1 MSASESPRARP
12 NGYGTKIRPVWNNPE
27 LLEGDK
33 RVVRPRSHSDVRL
46 DAIKIDPAAPTAL
59 YLQLATKLA
68 EDIRYGKWSPGEALP
83 AERVMCEQ
91 LKISRVTLRQ
101 ALDTLAEQGLVS
113 RRQGAGTFVASHIEH
128 ALTSLTGFSQIL
140 RAKGYEPSTTWLEQI
155 LRPAQG
161 EEVLRLGLSPE
172 STVASLVRLRRA
184 DSRVMAFERAVL
196 PQRFVPAPTE
206 VGDSLYAYL
215 DARGT
220 PVVRALQYFRA
231 ANLSARMAE
240 YLGMTVGEAILRVV
254 RVGYTIDGSAIEL
267 TETYCHNDF
276 YDFVAELRR

>member
-1 MSASESPRARP
+1 M
-12 NGYGTKIRPVWNNPE
+12 
-27 LLEGDK
+27 
-33 RVVRPRSHSDVRL
+33 VRPRSHSDARL
-46 DAIKIDPAAPTAL
+46 DAIKIDAEAPTAL
-59 YLQLATKLA
+59 YLQLAAKLA
-68 EDIRYGKWSPGEALP
+68 EDIRHGKWSPGEPLP
-83 AERVMCEQ
+83 SERVMCEQ
-91 LKISRVTLRQ
+91 LKVSRVTLRQ
-101 ALDTLAEQGLVS
+101 ALDALTEQGLVS
-113 RRQGAGTFVASHIEH
+113 RRQGAGTFIASHIEH

-140 RAKGYEPSTTWLEQI
+140 RAQGYEPSTSWLEQR

-172 STVASLVRLRRA
+172 STVASLIRLRRA

-196 PQRFVPAPTE
+196 PERFVPTPTE

-231 ANLSARMAE
+231 ANLSERMAD